1 MDAARY
7 SAKHVLASG
16 KSLALVPG
24 GATEALHCK
33 PDVDIV
39 YLKKRRGFVKLA
51 LETGASLVPV
61 YSFNEN
67 NTFNLTENKMLD
79 GFKKKFQ
86 AIFGI
91 SFPLVTNVIPK
102 SAPITVV
109 VGAPISC
116 PKMEEPSDENVVKYL
131 VRCTYIECG
140 TRFVCWVGRCL
151 EGGLRL
157 GNFEVTDG
165 VLRARIFV
173 GTGYPHPV
181 PSLSLSVAPYYPIHA
196 DVRAILMTSRVFLT

>member
-140 TRFVCWVGRCL
+140 TRFVCWVGRCW
-151 EGGLRL
+151 GGSASF
-157 GNFEVTDG
+157 G
-165 VLRARIFV
+165 
-173 GTGYPHPV
+173 
-181 PSLSLSVAPYYPIHA
+181 
-196 DVRAILMTSRVFLT
+196 

>member
-131 VRCTYIECG
+131 VRYTYIECG
-140 TRFVCWVGRCL
+140 TRFVCWVGRCW
-151 EGGLRL
+151 EGFVWEISKSLMEFSVYSL
-157 GNFEVTDG
+157 GRDTPTQCPLSRG
-165 VLRARIFV
+165 RAL
-173 GTGYPHPV
+173 
-181 PSLSLSVAPYYPIHA
+181 LSNPC
-196 DVRAILMTSRVFLT
+196 